1 MWLSS
6 PLLSPPRLVAP
17 IWGFAIKFHI
27 WRLTPTSLSTFPASS
42 SMRIP
47 FQRFDS
53 PKILSSN
60 PSCIKVEVMVGKKLW
75 IELTYEILRQRWTP
89 EVSFVKSQASARQFF
104 INEIKALIQGE
115 LPKLLTDKS
124 QRLDFW
130 QRTQLWWLRWEGLG
144 RSDDGGDDDQV
155 GGLIYFQPA
164 ANSTMEVF
172 AGVQLFGPF
181 YIFWTE
187 SSHL

>member
-47 FQRFDS
+47 FQRFNS
-53 PKILSSN
+53 SNPRGFQILSSN

-89 EVSFVKSQASARQFF
+89 EVSFVKSQSQSHQWNLSLNLRRAAETTYRPVAA
-104 INEIKALIQGE
+104 IGLLVANTAMMTALRRPWSIG
-115 LPKLLTDKS
+115 
-124 QRLDFW
+124 
-130 QRTQLWWLRWEGLG
+130 WWRW
-144 RSDDGGDDDQV
+144 
-155 GGLIYFQPA
+155 
-164 ANSTMEVF
+164 
-172 AGVQLFGPF
+172 
-181 YIFWTE
+181 
-187 SSHL
+187 